1 MSRVPLSYS
10 VRNLWTRRLSTAL
23 TAAGMA
29 LVVFVFASVRML
41 DAGLKQ
47 TLVDTGSNEN
57 VVVIRKGS
65 NSEVQSAVSREQAAL
80 IESLPQLAR
89 ATNGEA
95 LASKESVVLIALP
108 KTGSDKATNVV
119 IRGIGQHGMALR
131 PQLKLVAGRMFRPGA
146 AEVIVGSAIASKF
159 QGVALGQN
167 VRIGSRDWTVVG
179 EFDAGR
185 TAFDSE
191 IWGEAEQLMQT
202 FRRNIFSSMIF
213 KLDSENLFDSAA
225 SQVSDDPRLMLDL
238 KREQQFYAEQS
249 EALSKF
255 INILGITLSII
266 FSIGAVIGATIT
278 MYSAVATRT
287 AEIGTLRALGFRRS
301 TVLLAF
307 LAEALFL
314 ALLGGAAGLAMASL
328 MQWISLSTTNFQTF
342 AELAFS
348 FRLTP
353 GIALETLVFSLAMGF
368 IGGFLPAV
376 RASRLNIIEALRE

>member
-1 MSRVPLSYS
+1 MHRVPLSYS

-29 LVVFVFASVRML
+29 LVVFVFAAVRMM

-47 TLVDTGSNEN
+47 TLVDTGSSDN

-65 NSEVQSAVSREQAAL
+65 NSEMQSGVSREQAAL
-80 IESLPQLAR
+80 LEALPELAR
-89 ATNGEA
+89 SAEGGA
-95 LASKESVVLIALP
+95 LASKETVVLIALA
-108 KTGSDKATNVV
+108 KTGSDKATNVA
-119 IRGIGQHGMALR
+119 IRGVGPHGFALR
-131 PQLKLVAGRMFRPGA
+131 PQLRLVAGRMFRPGA

-159 QGVALGQN
+159 QGVGLGQS
-167 VRIGSRDWTVVG
+167 VRMGGRDWAVVG

-191 IWGEAEQLMQT
+191 IWGDAEQLMQA
-202 FRRNIFSSMIF
+202 FRRTAFSSVIF
-213 KLDSENLFDSAA
+213 KLGSAELFEQAIA
-225 SQVSDDPRLMLDL
+225 RTGDDPRLTLDL
-238 KREQQFYAEQS
+238 KRERQFYADQS

-301 TVLLAF
+301 GVLLAF

-314 ALLGGAAGLAMASL
+314 ALLGGGVGLAVASL
-328 MQWISLSTTNFQTF
+328 MQWVSISTTNFQTF

-353 GIALETLVFSLAMGF
+353 AIALETLIFSLLMGF
-368 IGGFLPAV
+368 VGGFLPAV
-376 RASRLNIIEALRE
+376 RAARLGIVEALRE

>member
-1 MSRVPLSYS
+1 
-10 VRNLWTRRLSTAL
+10 
-23 TAAGMA
+23 
-29 LVVFVFASVRML
+29 
-41 DAGLKQ
+41 
-47 TLVDTGSNEN
+47 
-57 VVVIRKGS
+57 
-65 NSEVQSAVSREQAAL
+65 
-80 IESLPQLAR
+80 
-89 ATNGEA
+89 
-95 LASKESVVLIALP
+95 
-108 KTGSDKATNVV
+108 
-119 IRGIGQHGMALR
+119 
-131 PQLKLVAGRMFRPGA
+131 MFRPGA

-213 KLDSENLFDSAA
+213 KLDSEKLFDSAS